1 MLRGLFA
8 AKEALMDAESFLK
21 NLVTEI
27 EPNATVIGVEQ
38 REGAYHV
45 SVAGTTAVVAM
56 CELPRDEV
64 AAAEQAGDA
73 RHRVA
78 TTLKRCAD
86 DVVARVGDGRN

>member
-1 MLRGLFA
+1 
-8 AKEALMDAESFLK
+8 MDAESFLK

-27 EPNATVIGVEQ
+27 EPNATVVGVEQ

-45 SVAGTTAVVAM
+45 SVAGTTGVVAM

-64 AAAEQAGDA
+64 AAAQQAGDA
-73 RHRVA
+73 RRRVA

-86 DVVARVGDGRN
+86 DVVAPVGDGRN

>member
-8 AKEALMDAESFLK
+8 AKEALK

-27 EPNATVIGVEQ
+27 EPNATVVGVEQ

-64 AAAEQAGDA
+64 AAAQQADDA